1 MRTTQPPYGDPTA
14 QVEVTDSQLRMLVGV
29 LQGHTNIEIAKSEFV
44 SPHTVKEHLHT
55 LMQRTGTK
63 NRAHLVAWAFESG
76 LIRPQWRLSHGRQTG
91 PHTDAISPQPSAT
104 VLPFPAKASPNRPR
118 TGSGT

>member
-1 MRTTQPPYGDPTA
+1 MGTTRPPHSDPA
-14 QVEVTDSQLRMLVGV
+14 ARVEVTDAQLRMLVGV
-29 LQGHTNIEIAKSEFV
+29 LQGHTNAEIAKSEFV

-63 NRAHLVAWAFESG
+63 NRAHLVAWAYESA
-76 LIRPQWRLSHGRQTG
+76 LIRPQCLLHHEPRAGQHV
-91 PHTDAISPQPSAT
+91 DAITPQPSAT
-104 VLPFPAKASPNRPR
+104 VLPFKRTGPNRPR